1 MILLSD
7 LFSLVVWSRSLGSN
21 NPESLMNTHI
31 NVPGAGRE
39 IIGSSMG
46 SSASHGPSISTA
58 QAVVLLFSALLL
70 PIFVPDSETQ
80 SASAAHVSVFID
92 SCHSGPQREAA
103 QAIVLL

>member
-70 PIFVPDSETQ
+70 PIFVPLRLNL
-80 SASAAHVSVFID
+80 
-92 SCHSGPQREAA
+92 PQQLMLVCLSTAVTL
-103 QAIVLL
+103 VLRGKQHKQ